1 MDPRIKIPTP
11 KILFTVWIEAN
22 VHSPTKNT
30 LNLLLFYVPMYPSLN
45 VTFIEIILVYTVKS
59 TKTTKRNNWCYISGL
74 VFFWTLVRDIPVMT
88 EPLFTGGTMWLETW
102 SNLGLIKYWD
112 TSDCLLLNHRNKSIH
127 SLISILPIPVTLQWF
142 LTIASSF
149 SLRAPIPSLK
159 QFLISTHCYSW
170 VNLIFFYM
178 KQWTEN

>member
-1 MDPRIKIPTP
+1 M
-11 KILFTVWIEAN
+11 WIEAN
-22 VHSPTKNT
+22 VHSSTKNT

-112 TSDCLLLNHRNKSIH
+112 TSDCLCSRCWIT
-127 SLISILPIPVTLQWF
+127 VTSQYTVLF
-142 LTIASSF
+142 RSSQF
-149 SLRAPIPSLK
+149 PSLSSDFW
-159 QFLISTHCYSW
+159 QLHVLSASEPRFHHWNNSW
-170 VNLIFFYM
+170 SPHTVTAE
-178 KQWTEN
+178 WT